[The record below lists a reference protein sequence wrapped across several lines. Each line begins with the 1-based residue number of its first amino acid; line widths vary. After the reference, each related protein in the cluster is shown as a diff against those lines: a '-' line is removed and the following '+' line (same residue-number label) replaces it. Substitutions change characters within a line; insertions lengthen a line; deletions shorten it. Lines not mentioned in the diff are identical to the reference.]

1 MLIRF
6 STVALATVAILLA
19 AWGWAA
25 EPAAPKKT
33 KPAKTAKPAA
43 APEKSGDA
51 STTEGSTTNAKTPP
65 KNGDQ
70 TAKLE
75 EATFGSGCFWCGEA
89 VFEQLKG
96 VKSVVSGYSG
106 GNVPDPS
113 YAQVSTG
120 LTGHAEVI
128 EITFDPAVISFDE
141 LLEVFWKTH
150 DPTKLNEQGP
160 DHGTQYRSAIF
171 YHTDEQR
178 EIAEKSKQKHM
189 KPPGKPARRIVTE
202 ITKFTEFYPAEDYHQ
217 DFFKNNPQH
226 DYCQAHVKQK
236 VAKVKKE
243 FKDQLKDA
251 GEKPAKK

>member
-6 STVALATVAILLA
+6 STLAVAMMAILLGA
-19 AWGWAA
+19 VWGGAG
-25 EPAAPKKT
+25 EPAAPKKA
-33 KPAKTAKPAA
+33 KPAKGAPPSENSADPDATDDGTTDAKPKPA
-43 APEKSGDA
+43 
-51 STTEGSTTNAKTPP
+51 P
-65 KNGDQ
+65 KNGEKS
-70 TAKLE
+70 AKLE

-106 GNVPDPS
+106 GKVPDPS
-113 YAQVSTG
+113 YEQVSTG

-128 EITFDPAVISFDE
+128 EITFDPAVISFEE

-171 YHTDEQR
+171 YHTEEQR
-178 EIAEKSKQKHM
+178 ETAEKSKQKHM
-189 KPPGKPARRIVTE
+189 KPGKNSPKIVTE

-217 DFFKNNPQH
+217 DFFKNNPRH
-226 DYCQAHVKQK
+226 GYCQAYVRQK

-243 FKDQLKDA
+243 FKDQVKDA
-251 GEKPAKK
+251 GEKPGKK